1 MQFTSLAFAIFL
13 PMVFMMYWAAPAK
26 ARMPLLLLISYGF
39 YLSLSPG
46 YVLLLIFISFL
57 TYMVGRHCNKKT
69 LAFGII
75 VQIII
80 LAFFKYVGLLPGIFQ
95 NIVIPVG
102 ISFYMFKSISYMV
115 DVYKNE
121 IEAETKV
128 VPLFLY
134 LAFFPDIV
142 SGPINRAGDLIPQL
156 KKDMIFDE
164 AQAVYGMR
172 LILWGLFQKLLI
184 ADTLAGYVNL
194 VFEMPDAFLGI
205 SYVIVMFFYTIQIYC
220 DFAGY
225 SNMAIGIA
233 RLFGVVSMDNFK
245 SPYLASDIREFWDRW
260 HISLS
265 TWLRDYVYIPLGGS
279 RKGKVKTYFNLIIT
293 FLVSGIWHGGNLT
306 FVVWGLLHGIYQVI
320 YRIYRKYCKIRMP
333 KIIGVIITFLAV
345 SCAWMFFRADSVS
358 QALRMFGHMFYNMD
372 LMLAY
377 RKLGMV
383 KKDFY
388 MLIVAILV
396 LFGFDVA
403 NQKVDVLRKLDRL
416 AVPVRYAIY
425 LIFSIVI
432 LAYHIHNGT
441 SQEFIYF
448 KF

>member
-46 YVLLLIFISFL
+46 YVLLLILISFL

-184 ADTLAGYVNL
+184 ADTLAGYVDL

-245 SPYLASDIREFWDRW
+245 SPYLASDIRDFWDRW

-293 FLVSGIWHGGNLT
+293 FLVSGIWHGGSLT

-320 YRIYRKYCKIRMP
+320 YRIYRKYCKIRIP

-388 MLIVAILV
+388 MLIAAILV